1 MPYCPCCRS
10 ESGKFL
16 PYGLRPRPNAR
27 CPRCGSLERHRL
39 LWLFLTGREE
49 MLSAS
54 TRLLHIAPEPI
65 LSTLLRSSLGSRYV
79 SADLGHTGD
88 VRLDVTA
95 LPFRHD
101 TFDAVICNHVLE
113 HVPDDRSAMREF
125 RRILRTPGWAILES
139 PVNGRL
145 EKTYE
150 DPAIVDPAERERAF
164 GQFDHV
170 RVYGRDFQDRLR
182 EAGFDLEP
190 ATCAAL
196 AEAGSVARYALSRH
210 VLSLCHPRCT

>member
-1 MPYCPCCRS
+1 MPHCPCCRR
-10 ESGKFL
+10 ESAEFL
-16 PYGLRPRPNAR
+16 PYGLHPRPNAR

-39 LWLFLTGREE
+39 LWLFLTGREG

-54 TRLLHIAPEPI
+54 TRLLHVAPEPI
-65 LSTLLRSSLGSRYV
+65 LSTLLRSQLGARYV
-79 SADLGHTGD
+79 SADLGESAD

-95 LPFRHD
+95 LPFRQG

-113 HVPDDRSAMREF
+113 HVSADRSAMREF

-139 PVNGRL
+139 PVDSRL
-145 EKTYE
+145 EETYE
-150 DPAIVDPAERERAF
+150 DPSIVSPAERERAF

-182 EAGFDLEP
+182 DAGFDVEP

-196 AEAGSVARYALSRH
+196 AEADSAARYALSKRM
-210 VLSLCHPRCT
+210 LYLCRPRCT